1 MAVKMDRDSRMTCA
15 SQHKPLSFNAAGN
28 YCKIMVNNISDK
40 LFLSILTAISPGGP
54 GLAGTR
60 MSPL

>member
-1 MAVKMDRDSRMTCA
+1 MTCA

-28 YCKIMVNNISDK
+28 YCKIMVNNVSDD

-54 GLAGTR
+54 ALAGTR